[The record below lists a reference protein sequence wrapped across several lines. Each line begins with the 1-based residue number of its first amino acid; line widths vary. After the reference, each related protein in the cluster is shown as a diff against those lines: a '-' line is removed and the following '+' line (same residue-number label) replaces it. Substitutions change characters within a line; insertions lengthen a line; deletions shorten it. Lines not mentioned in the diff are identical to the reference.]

1 MKEVQTTQ
9 RNILL
14 LSSDKKSGESFYQH
28 FIKNGYLCGRYTDE
42 VPIRKILTENHYDI
56 CVLNIQPNAY
66 LGIDTISEIRLI
78 SPDIP
83 IIMTS
88 SVYSAEDIAEAYRAG
103 IDDYMILPLDYK
115 ELIFRIKA
123 ILHRSKTLTDD
134 KTAAIR
140 LGKFIFIPNKRQLL
154 FNEQSTILTNKE
166 SELLS
171 MFCSFANSILPRSH
185 ALIKLWKRDTYFN
198 ARSMDVYVSK
208 LRKHLSKDPDISIIN
223 IHGKGFRMVVPNIQ
237 TIAQEN

>member
-14 LSSDKKSGESFYQH
+14 LSSDKKTGESFYQH
-28 FIKNGYLCGRYTDE
+28 FIKNGYLCDRHTNE

-56 CVLNIQPNAY
+56 CVLNMQPNVY
-66 LGIDTISEIRLI
+66 PGIDSISEIRLV
-78 SPDIP
+78 SPDLP

-88 SVYSAEDIAEAYRAG
+88 SIYLAEDVAEAYKAG
-103 IDDYMILPLDYK
+103 IDDYMTLPIDYK

-123 ILHRSKTLTDD
+123 VLHRTKTLTDD
-134 KTAAIR
+134 KTAAIK
-140 LGKFIFIPNKRQLL
+140 LGKFIFIPNKKQLL
-154 FNEQSTILTNKE
+154 FNQQSTILTNKE

-185 ALIKLWKRDTYFN
+185 ALIKLWKCDTYFN

-208 LRKHLSKDPDISIIN
+208 LRKYLSKDPDISIIN
-223 IHGKGFRMVVPNIQ
+223 IHGKGFRMVVPSIQ
-237 TIAQEN
+237 TIAQDS